1 MVQAKTIFDAVAHP
15 YLIKCHG
22 FTPSFELKPL
32 YLEMC
37 HNAKKHN
44 MAVELNGSQIKC
56 MDNDFVSA
64 VSESGVTTVLGSD
77 AHSPNDVGKN
87 IKIMSTLI

>member
-1 MVQAKTIFDAVAHP
+1 
-15 YLIKCHG
+15 
-22 FTPSFELKPL
+22 
-32 YLEMC
+32 
-37 HNAKKHN
+37 

-56 MDNDFVSA
+56 MDNDFISA